1 MSALNPKAATFVGPK
16 AVSFVGALSAT
27 AVRLPSVGGRGGRGG
42 GRGHGASAPVADIE
56 EMPDSTAGDASAVVE
71 DETVIESTV
80 IEESP
85 LLDAAEVEDP
95 GSEC

>member
-1 MSALNPKAATFVGPK
+1 M
-16 AVSFVGALSAT
+16 
-27 AVRLPSVGGRGGRGG
+27 GG
-42 GRGHGASAPVADIE
+42 GHGASAPVADIE
-56 EMPDSTAGDASAVVE
+56 EVLDSTACDASAVVE

>member
-1 MSALNPKAATFVGPK
+1 
-16 AVSFVGALSAT
+16 
-27 AVRLPSVGGRGGRGG
+27 
-42 GRGHGASAPVADIE
+42 
-56 EMPDSTAGDASAVVE
+56 MPDSTAGDASAVVE

-85 LLDAAEVEDP
+85 LPDAAEVEDP